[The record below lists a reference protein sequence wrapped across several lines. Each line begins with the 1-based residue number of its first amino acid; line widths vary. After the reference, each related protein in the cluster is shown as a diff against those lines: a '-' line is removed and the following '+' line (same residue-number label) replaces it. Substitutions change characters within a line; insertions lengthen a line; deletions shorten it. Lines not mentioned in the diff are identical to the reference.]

1 MALATKCPQCDALFR
16 VVADQLKLRG
26 GLVRCGQCRAV
37 FDAIGS
43 LTYVEDSAVAPLRPA
58 KEEAPAACPSPAPRT
73 EEATPAARHALGRST
88 TLRIFPVPPATLAGN
103 LPPRGEPFDAPP
115 DEPAVVRRRSRGST
129 VTSPEAGETRGPGTT
144 AGNQGRESTI
154 ARPNEG
160 TEPSQIAAPAVEG
173 VEPVADVPAESH
185 AAPRE
190 ADATERPPSF
200 MQPKRRKRRGF
211 SVVYGSGTALLV
223 LLAAIQLAVIFRG
236 QLMIHWPQSRPL
248 LTDLCSVFRC
258 AVNWPTQAD
267 RLAVMGTELQAIQG
281 TDVLELS
288 ALIRNRAE
296 FRQSLPAIEVTLT
309 DARNRPLARKVFT
322 PADYLASAG
331 EPTARLQE
339 GLAPGGDLSIRIHF
353 EARGL
358 SPAGFLVYPFYL

>member
-1 MALATKCPQCDALFR
+1 MALATKCPQCGALFR

-43 LTYVEDSAVAPLRPA
+43 LTYVEDSAVAPRPA
-58 KEEAPAACPSPAPRT
+58 KEETPAAAPPPAPRAD
-73 EEATPAARHALGRST
+73 ETPTARHALGRST

-103 LPPRGEPFDAPP
+103 LPPRGEPFSSSP

-129 VTSPEAGETRGPGTT
+129 VTSPEPGEVRGAGTAPGH
-144 AGNQGRESTI
+144 QGGESTLG
-154 ARPNEG
+154 RPDEASERVQVE
-160 TEPSQIAAPAVEG
+160 TPEAEG
-173 VEPVADVPAESH
+173 VEPVADVPIESQS
-185 AAPRE
+185 APRE
-190 ADATERPPSF
+190 AEATERPPSF
-200 MQPKRRKRRGF
+200 MQPKSRRRRGF
-211 SVVYGSGTALLV
+211 SVVYGGGTALLV
-223 LLAAIQLAVIFRG
+223 LVAAIQFAVIFRD
-236 QLMIHWPQSRPL
+236 QLMIHWPQARPL

-258 AVNWPTQAD
+258 TVNWPTQAD

-309 DARNRPLARKVFT
+309 DVRNRPLARKVFT

-339 GLAPGGDLSIRIHF
+339 GLAPGGDLAIRIHF

>member
-1 MALATKCPQCDALFR
+1 MALATKCPQCGSLFR

-43 LTYVEDSAVAPLRPA
+43 LTYVEDSAVAPMRTP
-58 KEEAPAACPSPAPRT
+58 KEEAPAASPSPAPSAD
-73 EEATPAARHALGRST
+73 EAPATRHALGRAT
-88 TLRIFPVPPATLAGN
+88 TLRISPVPPATLAGN
-103 LPPRGEPFDAPP
+103 LPPRGEPFMSPR
-115 DEPAVVRRRSRGST
+115 DEPAVVRRREKGST
-129 VTSPEAGETRGPGTT
+129 VSRPEAGEVRGADTPAAT
-144 AGNQGRESTI
+144 QGRVPTLV
-154 ARPNEG
+154 RPNE
-160 TEPSQIAAPAVEG
+160 APETGRVETAPDEG
-173 VEPVADVPAESH
+173 VEPVAG
-185 AAPRE
+185 AAPESDDATRE
-190 ADATERPPSF
+190 AEETERAPSF
-200 MQPKRRKRRGF
+200 MQPKRQTRRGF
-211 SVVYGSGTALLV
+211 SVVYGGGTALLL
-223 LLAAIQLAVIFRG
+223 LLAAIQLAVIYRG

-258 AVNWPTQAD
+258 TVNWPTQAD
-267 RLAVMGTELQAIQG
+267 RLAVMGTELQSIQG
-281 TDVLELS
+281 TDALELS
-288 ALIRNRAE
+288 ALIRNRAD

-339 GLAPGGDLSIRIHF
+339 GLAAGSDLAIRIYF

>member
-1 MALATKCPQCDALFR
+1 MALATKCPQCGALFR

-43 LTYVEDSAVAPLRPA
+43 LTYVDDSTVAPLRAA
-58 KEEAPAACPSPAPRT
+58 KEEMPAASPAPAPPLD
-73 EEATPAARHALGRST
+73 EAPATRPALGRAT
-88 TLRIFPVPPATLAGN
+88 TLRISPVPPATLAHN
-103 LPPRGEPFDAPP
+103 LPPRSEPFEPP
-115 DEPAVVRRRSRGST
+115 PGEPAVIHRRAKGAT
-129 VTSPEAGETRGPGTT
+129 VTNADPWGLRDAETT
-144 AGNQGRESTI
+144 AGSQGRAPTLERPHETPESGHVGT
-154 ARPNEG
+154 PVNEA
-160 TEPSQIAAPAVEG
+160 EPAAGGSVDADA
-173 VEPVADVPAESH
+173 EPGAAE
-185 AAPRE
+185 E
-190 ADATERPPSF
+190 ADRPPSF

-211 SVVYGSGTALLV
+211 SVVYGGGAALLV
-223 LLAAIQLAVIFRG
+223 LMAAIQLAVIFRG

-248 LTDLCSVFRC
+248 LADLCGVLRC
-258 AVNWPTQAD
+258 TVNWPTQAD
-267 RLAVMGTELQAIQG
+267 QLAVIGTELQAIPG
-281 TDVLELS
+281 TDALELS
-288 ALIRNRAE
+288 ALIRNRAD

-339 GLAPGGDLSIRIHF
+339 GLAPGSDLSIRIFF

-358 SPAGFLVYPFYL
+358 APAGFLVYPFYL

>member
-1 MALATKCPQCDALFR
+1 MALATKCPQCGSLFR

-43 LTYVEDSAVAPLRPA
+43 LTYVEDSAVAPMRTPREEPPA
-58 KEEAPAACPSPAPRT
+58 AGPAPAPAPD
-73 EEATPAARHALGRST
+73 EALAARHALGRST
-88 TLRIFPVPPATLAGN
+88 TLRISPIPPATLAGN
-103 LPPRGEPFDAPP
+103 LPPRGEPLMSQR
-115 DEPAVVRRRSRGST
+115 DEPAVMRRREKGST
-129 VTSPEAGETRGPGTT
+129 VTSPEAGEVRGADTT
-144 AGNQGRESTI
+144 AASQGRVPTLV
-154 ARPNEG
+154 RPNE
-160 TEPSQIAAPAVEG
+160 APETGPVEAVTDKG
-173 VEPVADVPAESH
+173 AEPVAGMPPESDDTTH
-185 AAPRE
+185 E
-190 ADATERPPSF
+190 ADETERPPSF
-200 MQPKRRKRRGF
+200 MRPKQPKRRGF
-211 SVVYGSGTALLV
+211 SVVYGGGTALLA
-223 LLAAIQLAVIFRG
+223 LLAAIQLAVIYRG

-258 AVNWPTQAD
+258 TVNWPTQANQ
-267 RLAVMGTELQAIQG
+267 LAVMGTELQSIQG
-281 TDVLELS
+281 TDALELS
-288 ALIRNRAE
+288 ALIRNRAD
-296 FRQSLPAIEVTLT
+296 FRQALPAIEVTLT

-339 GLAPGGDLSIRIHF
+339 GLAPGSDLAIRIHF

>member
-1 MALATKCPQCDALFR
+1 MALATKCPQCGSLFR

-26 GLVRCGQCRAV
+26 GLVRCGQCHAV

-43 LTYVEDSAVAPLRPA
+43 LTYVEDSAVAPMRTA
-58 KEEAPAACPSPAPRT
+58 KEETPAAGLSPAPT
-73 EEATPAARHALGRST
+73 VDEAPATRHALGRST
-88 TLRIFPVPPATLAGN
+88 TLRISPVPPATLAGN
-103 LPPRGEPFDAPP
+103 LPPRGEPFMAPR
-115 DEPAVVRRRSRGST
+115 DEPAVAQRRTTEST
-129 VTSPEAGETRGPGTT
+129 VTSPEAGELRDAETT
-144 AGNQGRESTI
+144 ARTQGRVPTLV
-154 ARPNEG
+154 RPNDTPETG
-160 TEPSQIAAPAVEG
+160 QVEAAVDEG
-173 VEPVADVPAESH
+173 VELVAG
-185 AAPRE
+185 APPEANPTTRE
-190 ADATERPPSF
+190 AEETERPPSF
-200 MQPKRRKRRGF
+200 MQPKRRSRRGF
-211 SVVYGSGTALLV
+211 SVVYGGGTALLV

-236 QLMIHWPQSRPL
+236 QLMIHWPQSRLP

-258 AVNWPTQAD
+258 TVNWPMQAD

-281 TDVLELS
+281 TDALELS

-331 EPTARLQE
+331 EPTTRLQE
-339 GLAPGGDLSIRIHF
+339 GLAAGSDLAIRIHF

>member
-1 MALATKCPQCDALFR
+1 MALATKCPQCGALFR

-58 KEEAPAACPSPAPRT
+58 KEETPTGGPSPAPPA
-73 EEATPAARHALGRST
+73 EETPAARHALGRST

-103 LPPRGEPFDAPP
+103 LPPRGEPFNSPL
-115 DEPAVVRRRSRGST
+115 DEPAVMRRRSKGST
-129 VTSPEAGETRGPGTT
+129 VTSPDAGEVRGAETSAATHG
-144 AGNQGRESTI
+144 QVSVLV
-154 ARPNEG
+154 RPNE
-160 TEPSQIAAPAVEG
+160 TPEPGESETPADQD
-173 VEPVADVPAESH
+173 VEPVAGVPTGSG
-185 AAPRE
+185 AAPLKADE
-190 ADATERPPSF
+190 AERPPSF

-211 SVVYGSGTALLV
+211 SVVYGGGTALLV

-248 LTDLCSVFRC
+248 LADLCSVFRC

-281 TDVLELS
+281 TDALELS

-296 FRQSLPAIEVTLT
+296 FTQSLPAIEVTLT

-331 EPTARLQE
+331 EPTTRLQE
-339 GLAPGGDLSIRIHF
+339 GLAPGGDLAIRIHF
-353 EARGL
+353 EARGI

>member
-1 MALATKCPQCDALFR
+1 MALATKCPQCGSLFR

-43 LTYVEDSAVAPLRPA
+43 LTYVEDSVVAPMRTA
-58 KEEAPAACPSPAPRT
+58 KEETPAAGPSPAPT
-73 EEATPAARHALGRST
+73 TDEAPATRPALGRST
-88 TLRIFPVPPATLAGN
+88 TLRISPVPPATLAGN
-103 LPPRGEPFDAPP
+103 LPPRGEPFMAPRE
-115 DEPAVVRRRSRGST
+115 EPAVARRRTTGST
-129 VTSPEAGETRGPGTT
+129 VTSPEAGELRDAET
-144 AGNQGRESTI
+144 AAAPQDRVPTLV
-154 ARPNEG
+154 RPNDAPETG
-160 TEPSQIAAPAVEG
+160 QVEAAVDEG
-173 VEPVADVPAESH
+173 VEPVAGVP
-185 AAPRE
+185 PE
-190 ADATERPPSF
+190 ADAATPEAEETERPPSF
-200 MQPKRRKRRGF
+200 MQPKRRTRRGF
-211 SVVYGSGTALLV
+211 SVVYGGGAALLV

-236 QLMIHWPQSRPL
+236 QLMIHWPQSRL
-248 LTDLCSVFRC
+248 LLADLCSVFRC
-258 AVNWPTQAD
+258 TVNWPMQAD

-281 TDVLELS
+281 TDALELS

-339 GLAPGGDLSIRIHF
+339 GLAPGSDLAIRIYF

>member
-1 MALATKCPQCDALFR
+1 MALATKCPQCGSLFR

-43 LTYVEDSAVAPLRPA
+43 LTYVEDSAVVPMRTA
-58 KEEAPAACPSPAPRT
+58 KEETPAAVPSPAPPA
-73 EEATPAARHALGRST
+73 EETPATRHALGRST
-88 TLRIFPVPPATLAGN
+88 TLRISPVPPATLAGN
-103 LPPRGEPFDAPP
+103 LPPRREPFMPLR
-115 DEPAVVRRRSRGST
+115 DEPVVVRTRTKEST
-129 VTSPEAGETRGPGTT
+129 VTGMEARDEHVAETIAGT
-144 AGNQGRESTI
+144 QGRVPTLV
-154 ARPNEG
+154 RPNE
-160 TEPSQIAAPAVEG
+160 APETGQVEALAVEG
-173 VEPVADVPAESH
+173 VEPVAGVTP
-185 AAPRE
+185 E
-190 ADATERPPSF
+190 ADDATRETEEAERPPSF

-211 SVVYGSGTALLV
+211 SVVFGGGAALLV
-223 LLAAIQLAVIFRG
+223 VLAVIQLAVIFRS
-236 QLMIHWPQSRPL
+236 QLMIHWPQSRLL

-258 AVNWPTQAD
+258 TVNWPMEAAQ
-267 RLAVMGTELQAIQG
+267 LAVMGTELQAIQG

-288 ALIRNRAE
+288 ALIRNRAD
-296 FRQSLPAIEVTLT
+296 FTQSLPAIEVTLT

-322 PADYLASAG
+322 AADYLASAG

-339 GLAPGGDLSIRIHF
+339 GLAPGSDLTIRIHF

>member
-1 MALATKCPQCDALFR
+1 
-16 VVADQLKLRG
+16 
-26 GLVRCGQCRAV
+26 V

-43 LTYVEDSAVAPLRPA
+43 LTYVEDSAVAPRPA
-58 KEEAPAACPSPAPRT
+58 KEEAPAAAPPPAPRA
-73 EEATPAARHALGRST
+73 EETQTARHALGRST

-103 LPPRGEPFDAPP
+103 LPPRGEPFNSPP

-129 VTSPEAGETRGPGTT
+129 VTSPGAGEVRGAGTT
-144 AGNQGRESTI
+144 AGSQGGESTL
-154 ARPNEG
+154 ARTDEAP
-160 TEPSQIAAPAVEG
+160 EPVQIEVPAAEG
-173 VEPVADVPAESH
+173 VEPVADVPTESH

-211 SVVYGSGTALLV
+211 SVVYGGGTALLV

-236 QLMIHWPQSRPL
+236 QVMIHWPQARPL

-258 AVNWPTQAD
+258 TVSWPTQAD

-339 GLAPGGDLSIRIHF
+339 GLAPGGDLAIRIHF